1 MNIKIG
7 QNSKIP
13 SELALKK
20 NPHTIVLFDE
30 KQSSPLLSRSLLPI
44 IKRQGGKIS
53 DLKKSAISAELDNGN
68 LVTWL
73 MVSDNKSTF
82 QIQTLLRKS
91 FEKILSENPKSI
103 VIVNESK
110 KYEEWTKQAV
120 YVASINSQ
128 NLPDL
133 KSDAKRKNLKS
144 IDVFGITKTNFKDIE
159 ALVAGNTLTRE
170 LTITPPNQLTPT
182 IYRQKIKKLS
192 KDNGWKVEEF
202 TMPKLKKMGAGAF
215 YAVAQGS
222 EPQDAAIVH
231 LTYSPKGAKETISLV
246 GKGICF
252 DTGGHNLKP
261 AKFMSGMHEDMNGSA
276 VVLGILKAI
285 SDAKVKVKLD
295 CWLAIAQN
303 HIGPKAYKQ
312 DDVVKA
318 LNGMT
323 IEIIHT
329 DAEGRMVLADT
340 LTMASR
346 KKPKA
351 IIDFAT
357 LTGCMHVAMGDRY
370 SGVLSNHAALG
381 CMAVGAGSEV
391 GERVTAFPSD
401 EDYEEDL
408 KSQIADIKQCTL
420 EGGPDHIHAT
430 RFLSR
435 FIDNNVPWLH
445 MDLSSSNRKG
455 GLGAVSSAVNGF
467 GVSFGVNMIEKL
479 MKKNT
484 LSS

>member
-1 MNIKIG
+1 MNIKII
-7 QNSKIP
+7 NNNKIP
-13 SELALKK
+13 TELNLKK
-20 NPHTIVLFDE
+20 HLHTLILFDE
-30 KQSSPLLSRSLLPI
+30 KQTNPLFVGVLKAK
-44 IKRQGGKIS
+44 IKRQGGKIT
-53 DLKKSAISAELDNGN
+53 DLKKTALSAELDNGS
-68 LVTWL
+68 LLTWV
-73 MVSDNKSTF
+73 MVSDKKSPF
-82 QIQTLLRKS
+82 QIQTLLRKA
-91 FEKILSENPKSI
+91 FDTILSENPKTVT
-103 VIVNESK
+103 VINESSK
-110 KYEEWTKQAV
+110 NDVWLKQAV
-120 YVASINSQ
+120 YVALVNSQ
-128 NLPDL
+128 DLPNL
-133 KSDAKRKNLKS
+133 KSGAKRKNLILINAYGTS
-144 IDVFGITKTNFKDIE
+144 AKTNFKDIQ

-192 KDNGWKVEEF
+192 KENGWKVEEF
-202 TMPKLKKMGAGAF
+202 AMPKLKKLGAGAF

-231 LTYSPKGAKETISLV
+231 LTYEPKGVKETISLV

-261 AKFMSGMHEDMNGSA
+261 AKYMSGMHEDMNGSA

-285 SDAKVKVKLD
+285 SDMKVKVKLD

-312 DDVVKA
+312 NDVVKA

-323 IEIIHT
+323 IEIVHT

-370 SGVLSNHAALG
+370 SGVLSNHAALN
-381 CMAVGAGSEV
+381 CMAVGAGSDV

-408 KSQIADIKQCTL
+408 KSQIADIKQCNL

-430 RFLSR
+430 RFLGR
-435 FIDNNVPWLH
+435 FVDNNVPWLH

-455 GLGAVSSAVNGF
+455 GLGAVASEVNGF
-467 GVSFGVNMIEKL
+467 GVSFGINMIEKL
-479 MKKNT
+479 MKIKA
-484 LSS
+484 L

>member
-1 MNIKIG
+1 MNIKIS

-13 SELALKK
+13 SEPNLRKHLHAL
-20 NPHTIVLFDE
+20 ILFDE
-30 KQSSPLLSRSLLPI
+30 KQLKPLFMAALKAKLQ
-44 IKRQGGKIS
+44 RQGKKIAE
-53 DLKKSAISAELDNGN
+53 LKEIASSAELENGS
-68 LVTWL
+68 LVTWV
-73 MVSDNKSTF
+73 MISDNKSVF
-82 QIQTLLRKS
+82 QIQTILRKS

-103 VIVNESK
+103 TIINQSK
-110 KYEEWTKQAV
+110 KNDEWIKQAV
-120 YVASINSQ
+120 YVASVNSQ
-128 NLPDL
+128 DLPNL
-133 KSDAKRKNLKS
+133 KSGAKRKNLKLINVLGAS
-144 IDVFGITKTNFKDIE
+144 AKTSFKDIE

-202 TMPKLKKMGAGAF
+202 TMPKLKKIGAGAF

-231 LTYSPKGAKETISLV
+231 LTYAPRGAKETISLV

-312 DDVVKA
+312 NDVVKA

-323 IEIIHT
+323 IEIVHT

-346 KKPKA
+346 KKPKV

-370 SGVLSNHAALG
+370 SGVLSNHSALG
-381 CMAVGAGSEV
+381 SMAVGAGSDV

-430 RFLSR
+430 RFLGR
-435 FIDNNVPWLH
+435 FINNNVPWLH

-455 GLGAVSSAVNGF
+455 GLGAVASEVNGF

-479 MKKNT
+479 MKKN
-484 LSS
+484 L

>member
-7 QNSKIP
+7 QNSKVPTEANLSKRSHVFILFN
-13 SELALKK
+13 EKQK
-20 NPHTIVLFDE
+20 NPLFN
-30 KQSSPLLSRSLLPI
+30 KSLLASL
-44 IKRQGGKIS
+44 KRQGRKVV
-53 DLKKSAISAELDNGN
+53 DLKKTALSTELENGS

-91 FEKILSENPKSI
+91 LDKIISENPKSI
-103 VIVNESK
+103 AIVNESK
-110 KYEEWTKQAV
+110 KDELWTKQAV
-120 YVASINSQ
+120 YVALINSQ
-128 NLPDL
+128 DLPDL
-133 KSDAKRKNLKS
+133 KSGAKRKNLKS
-144 IDVFGITKTNFKDIE
+144 VDVYGISKTSFKDTE

-192 KDNGWKVEEF
+192 KENGWKVEEF
-202 TMPKLKKMGAGAF
+202 TMPKLKKLGAGAF

-222 EPQDAAIVH
+222 DPQDAAIVH
-231 LTYSPKGAKETISLV
+231 LTYAPRGASETISLV

-285 SDAKVKVKLD
+285 SDSKVKVKLD
-295 CWLAIAQN
+295 CWLAISQN

-323 IEIIHT
+323 IEVIHT

-351 IIDFAT
+351 IMDFAT

-370 SGVLSNHAALG
+370 SGVLSNNASLG

-435 FIDNNVPWLH
+435 FVDNNVPWLH

-479 MKKNT
+479 MKKNMLT
-484 LSS
+484 K